1 MRRRPALQFL
11 CPTITAALLG
21 LASLPASAQQAAL
34 VGVLGNKALL
44 VIDGKAPRTLGAG
57 DSVSGIKVISVAGE
71 TAVVESEGL
80 RVTLRLGDTPVN
92 VVPTGASGRQ
102 RLVLRADS
110 RGHFVNSGLINGQVM
125 RYMVDTG
132 ATLVAFSQS
141 EAVRMGVKY
150 QDGQQ
155 VMIGT
160 GNGNVA
166 AHRIK
171 LDSVRAGDIEL
182 RNVDAVVL
190 PQSMP
195 YVLLGNSFL
204 NAFQMSRTNDEM
216 VLEKK

>member
-1 MRRRPALQFL
+1 MVAASLAF
-11 CPTITAALLG
+11 AAL
-21 LASLPASAQQAAL
+21 SASAQQAAL
-34 VGVLGNKALL
+34 VGVLGSKALL
-44 VIDGKAPRTLGAG
+44 VIDGTSPRTLGPG
-57 DSVSGIKVISVAGE
+57 DSASGIKVISVGGDNVVIESAG
-71 TAVVESEGL
+71 TRL
-80 RVTLRLGDTPVN
+80 TLRLGDTPVHVSAN
-92 VVPTGASGRQ
+92 GGGGKQ

-110 RGHFVNSGLINGQVM
+110 RGHFVNSGLINGKVM
-125 RYMVDTG
+125 QYMVDTG

-141 EAVRMGVKY
+141 EALRMGVKF

-160 GNGNVA
+160 GNGSVA

-171 LDSVRAGDIEL
+171 LDSVRTGDIEL

-190 PQSMP
+190 PQPMP

-216 VLEKK
+216 VLERK

>member
-1 MRRRPALQFL
+1 MHFPAFTVARASVAAASLALAALPAL
-11 CPTITAALLG
+11 
-21 LASLPASAQQAAL
+21 AQQAAL

-44 VIDGKAPRTLGAG
+44 VIDGKSPRTLGAG
-57 DSVSGIKVISVAGE
+57 DSASGVKVISVGGDS
-71 TAVVESEGL
+71 AVVESGGG
-80 RVTLRLGDTPVN
+80 RVTLRLGDTPVHVSAN
-92 VVPTGASGRQ
+92 GAGDKQ

-110 RGHFVNSGLINGQVM
+110 RGHFVNSGLINGKVM
-125 RYMVDTG
+125 QYMVDTG

-141 EAVRMGVKY
+141 EALRMGVKF

-160 GNGNVA
+160 GNGSVA

-171 LDSVRAGDIEL
+171 LDSVRTGDIEL

-190 PQSMP
+190 PQPMP

-216 VLEKK
+216 VLERK